1 MEIRHLGQEEDR
13 NDGTV
18 RTLLIPI
25 RQEIPSAHQILQKC
39 HGCNSQAHLQDG
51 SCYGYAGYRSK
62 LKLIEGS
69 NSKKHSKDDSNKIRQ
84 TVEIHI

>member
-18 RTLLIPI
+18 RTLFIPI

-39 HGCNSQAHLQDG
+39 HDCNSQAHLQDG
-51 SCYGYAGYRSK
+51 SCYG
-62 LKLIEGS
+62 
-69 NSKKHSKDDSNKIRQ
+69 
-84 TVEIHI
+84 